1 MYINNHPQYTTA
13 KAQKMLLSAIEQR
26 EALRLQ
32 NRPTISKK
40 GTCLH
45 QPCNQHISLIAHPL
59 KLQAT
64 NNTGSSSVRR
74 NITKSQRKEKAKRSL
89 LDRSHPTP
97 KPSNDAA
104 ATGPKDT
111 SQEGNPLRQG
121 RSRRQRQDDVSD
133 HTQYVRLRRPPI
145 SPPSS
150 HFHAASALQ
159 TGSEDTSKQVT
170 TQGGRWKKW

>member
-1 MYINNHPQYTTA
+1 MYINKHRQHTTA

-64 NNTGSSSVRR
+64 NNNTGSSSVRP
-74 NITKSQRKEKAKRSL
+74 NNKIAAKGKSKTLVIGSITPDSQTIK
-89 LDRSHPTP
+89 
-97 KPSNDAA
+97 
-104 ATGPKDT
+104 
-111 SQEGNPLRQG
+111 
-121 RSRRQRQDDVSD
+121 
-133 HTQYVRLRRPPI
+133 
-145 SPPSS
+145 
-150 HFHAASALQ
+150 
-159 TGSEDTSKQVT
+159 
-170 TQGGRWKKW
+170 